1 MADLQGIHPSA
12 IHSEQFLH
20 LDHCI
25 NANLPAWKI
34 MTRHAALNVI
44 LIGFMGCGKTTLGVR
59 LAGLLGFEFID
70 TDALIV
76 QKAGCSIPEIFA
88 KEGEEGFR
96 KLETETLREL
106 EGRQGLII
114 STGGGIVTRPE
125 NQEIL
130 RRLGVIVWITT
141 SDILLWNRVRRNRD
155 RPMLHTKNPRKTFL
169 DLLHQRK
176 PLYEGLADLVE
187 DTRGLNPEES
197 AYGISESIRV
207 FFSRQKQ
214 DADRDTQPPPPSV

>member
-1 MADLQGIHPSA
+1 MGDLQGIRAAEVISCILSIASPGIRSHGKTMARNAA
-12 IHSEQFLH
+12 I
-20 LDHCI
+20 
-25 NANLPAWKI
+25 
-34 MTRHAALNVI
+34 NVI

-76 QKAGCSIPEIFA
+76 QKAGCSIPEFFA
-88 KEGEEGFR
+88 KEGEEAFR
-96 KLETETLREL
+96 KLETQVLREL
-106 EGRQGLII
+106 EGRNGLII

-130 RRLGVIVWITT
+130 RRLGAIVWITT

-169 DLLHQRK
+169 DLLHERK
-176 PLYEGLADLVE
+176 PLYQALADLVE

-214 DADRDTQPPPPSV
+214 ESAKEAEPPPTTV